1 MLQVMILNISGS
13 TILLL
18 LFIFY
23 GVPIIA
29 TIIALSLRNKKR
41 KTAKVI
47 GILTAVYVLISLG
60 YCGIL

>member
-1 MLQVMILNISGS
+1 MLQAMILNISRS

-23 GVPIIA
+23 GVPMIT
-29 TIIALSLRNKKR
+29 TIIALYLRNKKR
-41 KTAKVI
+41 KTAKII
-47 GILTAVYVLISLG
+47 GILTAVYILISLG

>member
-1 MLQVMILNISGS
+1 MILNISGN
-13 TILLL
+13 TLLLL

-23 GVPIIA
+23 RVPIIA

-47 GILTAVYVLISLG
+47 GVLTAVYVLISLG

>member
-1 MLQVMILNISGS
+1 MILNISGN

-23 GVPIIA
+23 GVPLIA
-29 TIIALSLRNKKR
+29 IIIALSLRNKKR